1 MVNSLLFSPLL
12 RRGNTAPND
21 LVKYKFSGR
30 VVHFV
35 GTAEWP
41 LANKTEKDVVICQLL
56 LLLLILNLILAMMVY
71 ERMILMLNFYVQN
84 LGLTIKIY
92 ISNEIKNICK
102 KQNFSG

>member
-12 RRGNTAPND
+12 RRGNTATND

-41 LANKTEKDVVICQLL
+41 LANKIEKDVVILPIVIITSYIKL
-56 LLLLILNLILAMMVY
+56 DPGDD
-71 ERMILMLNFYVQN
+71 
-84 LGLTIKIY
+84 GL
-92 ISNEIKNICK
+92 
-102 KQNFSG
+102 